1 MTMPE
6 QKKAVVPRLR
16 FPEFRD
22 AGPWEV
28 KRLGEICAIKN
39 GSSNAQ
45 DHTENGIYPLFD
57 RSEVIKKSNR
67 YLYDCEAVIIPGEG
81 ATFTPRYYRGK
92 FDLHQ
97 RAYALM
103 GFRANAR
110 FVGYQIEAFKNLLV
124 SQAVSSTVLSLRMP
138 ILERFTVLLPTGAE
152 QQKIADCLSLLD
164 ELIELEAKQ
173 LEALQAHKKGL
184 MQQLFPREGETT
196 PRLRFPE
203 FRDAGPWEVKRLGD
217 VVSIT
222 GGGTPSRSRK
232 DFWNGNIPWV
242 SSSDVSDE
250 SIHEL
255 KITRWITSEAVSS
268 SATKIVPENSILLV
282 SRVGVG
288 KVAISRIPVCT
299 SQDFTNLTPLR
310 DDFIFLGYYL
320 SAWANVLK
328 SFGQGMAIQGFKKQ
342 DIENLAIP
350 LPDANSG
357 PLPDANSGEQ
367 QKIADC
373 LSSLDELIELQAK
386 QLEALQTHK
395 KGLMQQLF
403 PREGET
409 TPRLRFPEF
418 RDAGPW
424 EVKRLGDLATR
435 ITEKVGSRRLIPV
448 VSRFMCKSLCTG
460 EVPLPQHLLQRLFG
474 LRKSPG
480 LPLLPLPFLP
490 FALQVQQLVSPFAG
504 KPVSRTLVPRRISRI
519 SRSIGL
525 RPGVVVEAQTH
536 HSRTPGYRPPQR
548 AWSSSK
554 APNASVRY
562 TRRRSS
568 ANGPRSR
575 TRTWERLLRTP
586 CTTQRGHSA
595 SG

>member
-1 MTMPE
+1 MPE

-203 FRDAGPWEVKRLGD
+203 FRDAGPWEVKRLETIVELAYGAALPESHRNKGD
-217 VVSIT
+217 VPVVGSNGIVGYHDKPLT
-222 GGGTPSRSRK
+222 KGPTIVIGRKGSAGEVTWVEEACFPIDTTFFVQFRRSLDSPRFLYFLLLTLNLPELARAEGVPGLNRNDVYSR
-232 DFWNGNIPWV
+232 
-242 SSSDVSDE
+242 
-250 SIHEL
+250 
-255 KITRWITSEAVSS
+255 
-268 SATKIVPENSILLV
+268 
-282 SRVGVG
+282 RVGV
-288 KVAISRIPVCT
+288 P
-299 SQDFTNLTPLR
+299 
-310 DDFIFLGYYL
+310 
-320 SAWANVLK
+320 SAT
-328 SFGQGMAIQGFKKQ
+328 
-342 DIENLAIP
+342 
-350 LPDANSG
+350 
-357 PLPDANSGEQ
+357 EQ

-386 QLEALQTHK
+386 QLEALKAHK

-403 PREGET
+403 PQEI
-409 TPRLRFPEF
+409 
-418 RDAGPW
+418 
-424 EVKRLGDLATR
+424 DL
-435 ITEKVGSRRLIPV
+435 
-448 VSRFMCKSLCTG
+448 
-460 EVPLPQHLLQRLFG
+460 
-474 LRKSPG
+474 
-480 LPLLPLPFLP
+480 
-490 FALQVQQLVSPFAG
+490 
-504 KPVSRTLVPRRISRI
+504 
-519 SRSIGL
+519 
-525 RPGVVVEAQTH
+525 
-536 HSRTPGYRPPQR
+536 
-548 AWSSSK
+548 
-554 APNASVRY
+554 
-562 TRRRSS
+562 
-568 ANGPRSR
+568 
-575 TRTWERLLRTP
+575 
-586 CTTQRGHSA
+586 
-595 SG
+595 